1 MLNMITSYN
10 KAAKDVKEAET
21 LTGYGDAIAAVE
33 REKREQIRERPE
45 DIEKKQDAIKNK
57 DSICE
62 KLYINNIS

>member
-10 KAAKDVKEAET
+10 KAAKDVKGVET
-21 LTGYGDAIAAVE
+21 LTGYGDAIAAAI
-33 REKREQIRERPE
+33 REKREQIREKPE

-57 DSICE
+57 DSIYE

>member
-1 MLNMITSYN
+1 MTTLQRN
-10 KAAKDVKEAET
+10 KAAKEEKKAET
-21 LTGYGDAIAAVE
+21 QTGYGDAIAVAKGK
-33 REKREQIRERPE
+33 RREQIKERPE

>member
-10 KAAKDVKEAET
+10 KEAKDVKGVET
-21 LTGYGDAIAAVE
+21 LTGYGDAIAAAKG
-33 REKREQIRERPE
+33 EKREQIREKPE

-57 DSICE
+57 DSIYE

>member
-1 MLNMITSYN
+1 MTSL
-10 KAAKDVKEAET
+10 AAVKEVKKAET
-21 LTGYGDAIAAVE
+21 QTGYGDAIAVVK

-57 DSICE
+57 DSIYE

>member
-1 MLNMITSYN
+1 MA
-10 KAAKDVKEAET
+10 AAKEVKKAEIQT
-21 LTGYGDAIAAVE
+21 CYGDAIAVVK
-33 REKREQIRERPE
+33 REKREQIKERPE